1 MNSSHGAHKS
11 PKTRFAVRLLLVY
24 SIVMA
29 WGAGVALRLVY
40 LQVFQADKYRN
51 QARAQQS
58 GFLEFTSKRGDI
70 LDRHLE
76 PLAVTVRA
84 DSLVAQPTAGNI
96 KRPKEMA
103 RQLAA
108 ITGVEESALLEK
120 LTSKKGFVYL
130 ARKLSPEQVGRVKAL
145 ELPGLGFHPD
155 GKRVYPGRETAGH
168 LLGFVGLDNQ
178 GLSGIEYRYEELLRG
193 RKKRLH
199 LLMDARRQ
207 GFEIVSLDGKE
218 ADGNTLVLTI
228 DRALQFIA
236 EEVLQE
242 TVEQARALNGSALI
256 MDPNTGEILALASY
270 PFFNPNTYGRY
281 DEEVRR
287 NRAILEIYEPGSTF
301 KIITLSAVL
310 NEQLSRPDEVIDCRV
325 GTLRL
330 AGKVYREA
338 KRSYEDLTFNQIL
351 AKSSNVGTIKLGL
364 RLGNERL
371 YNYIER
377 FGFGEKTGVEL
388 PGEQSGI
395 LRPPSQWSKIS
406 IGALSIGQEI
416 GVTPL
421 QMVRAISTFANG
433 GYLVEPQLV
442 RRILKPTGER
452 LDEREI
458 RRKRILNDRTI
469 AQMRDG
475 LAMVVDDGTGRY
487 ARLQGYSSAGKTGTA
502 QKFINGHYSH
512 DKFVASYVGFAPV
525 DNTRLAAIV
534 VINEPRGQYYGGTV
548 AGPAFAK
555 IMERALLHLNV
566 EQDRPLPLIP
576 PETDGGHLMAEAS
589 ASEEELPRDKL
600 ESTMRELTGT
610 GEPGEPAGAALVVTT
625 GWFAVPDFG
634 GMNLRQVVRLCTRL
648 GLTPKVSGSG
658 TAIGQRPDPGSMVP
672 KDAVC
677 EIFFSTKAHRVKR
690 DEVAQSLEATASG
703 HADER

>member
-1 MNSSHGAHKS
+1 MNTSHDARKPRKS
-11 PKTRFAVRLLLVY
+11 RFALRLLLVY
-24 SIVMA
+24 GIVMG
-29 WGAGVALRLVY
+29 WSAGVALRLVS
-40 LQVFQADKYRN
+40 LQVFQVDKYRS

-58 GFLEFTSKRGDI
+58 GFLEFTSKRGEI

-84 DSLVAQPTAGNI
+84 DTLIAQPNSGTI
-96 KRPKEMA
+96 KHPRQMA
-103 RQLAA
+103 RLLAS
-108 ITGVEESALLEK
+108 TLGMDESALLGK

-130 ARKLSPEQVGRVKAL
+130 ARKLSPEQVEKVKAL
-145 ELPGLGFHPD
+145 GLPGLGFHPE
-155 GKRVYPGRETAGH
+155 GKRVYPGRETAAH

-178 GLSGIEYRYEELLRG
+178 GLSGVEYRYDELLRG

-218 ADGNTLVLTI
+218 ADGNTIVLTI
-228 DRALQFIA
+228 DRSLQYIA

-270 PFFNPNTYGRY
+270 PFFNPNTYARY

-310 NEQLSRPDEVIDCRV
+310 NERLSRPDEIIDCRV

-338 KRSYEDLTFNQIL
+338 KRSYGELSFNEIL

-364 RLGNERL
+364 RLGNDRL
-371 YNYIER
+371 YEYIER
-377 FGFGEKTGVEL
+377 FGFGTRTGVEL
-388 PGEQSGI
+388 PGEQAGL
-395 LRPPSQWSKIS
+395 LRPPPQWSKIS

-421 QMVRAISTFANG
+421 QMVRALSTFANG
-433 GYLVEPQLV
+433 GYLIEPKLV
-442 RRILKPTGER
+442 RRILKPSGE
-452 LDEREI
+452 LLEERQTE
-458 RRKRILNDRTI
+458 RTRILREETV
-469 AQMRDG
+469 AQMRRG
-475 LAMVVDDGTGRY
+475 LAMVVDDGTGKQ

-525 DNTRLAAIV
+525 ENARLAAIV
-534 VINEPRGQYYGGTV
+534 VINEPHGQYYGGAV

-555 IMERALLHLNV
+555 IMERALAQLNV

-576 PETDGGHLMAEAS
+576 VEKEHNLLMTEAMPT
-589 ASEEELPRDKL
+589 EEDLPRESL
-600 ESTMRELTGT
+600 ESTMMELTESGQSLAQ
-610 GEPGEPAGAALVVTT
+610 PGNHLVVNT
-625 GWFAVPDFG
+625 GWFAVPDFA
-634 GMNLRQVVRLCTRL
+634 GMNLRDVVRVCTQL
-648 GLTPKVSGSG
+648 GIRPKVSGSG
-658 TAIGQRPDPGSMVP
+658 TAVGQRPEPGSMVP
-672 KDAVC
+672 RDAVC
-677 EIFFSTKAHRVKR
+677 EIFFSTKVHRAKH
-690 DEVAQSLEATASG
+690 DDAGQSLEATASRRT
-703 HADER
+703 DER